1 MINKTIMGKLKI
13 DVNNLNNVR
22 DLLQEAYRLADEQLV
37 QAQDQI
43 TKLATA
49 TKLQDCTMDEKA
61 KYAKAQNDYMSIKD
75 KAIAKKLEIAK
86 LLADICAHNGDKNKS
101 GSKDQG
107 RPLDFTKIRE
117 MVDQSFDNSSGEKS
131 KTIELKVH
139 KNG

>member
-1 MINKTIMGKLKI
+1 MGKLKI

-61 KYAKAQNDYMSIKD
+61 KYAKAQNDYMAIKD

-101 GSKDQG
+101 GAEKQRGS
-107 RPLDFTKIRE
+107 LDFTKIRE

>member
-1 MINKTIMGKLKI
+1 MGKLKI

-61 KYAKAQNDYMSIKD
+61 KYAKAQNDYMAIKD

-101 GSKDQG
+101 GSEKQRG
-107 RPLDFTKIRE
+107 SLDFTKIRE